1 MTVRA
6 KIISACVF
14 TFMFFSAALAHAD
27 SSLLTP
33 EENLW
38 LRQRNN
44 TIVVYPEQNNPPF
57 SYQSASGVIEGLS
70 VDYIEL
76 IAEKIGATVQYLTPR
91 SRNQIITDATAGKGD
106 VILTLTPNDEREK
119 TFVFTESYITVPFVI
134 VVRKDAQVKSTQ
146 TLADYNGKRIALVEG
161 SAIEMYVR
169 QNYPRV
175 VVEDVTDDEAALQQ
189 VVLGQVDAATMDI
202 ASLSYLLSK
211 QVLSSVKMAGMVGY
225 SGRPSFAMTKNKEI
239 LQSILE
245 KGLTQISAEERQI
258 LTDKWVSLPKEK
270 SEIGFFQH
278 LQSGTGMLILYVLFA
293 AVIVLSCI
301 VLLRRRVPAWRHFQ
315 KTRDA
320 DKLHEELHELE
331 AAQRT
336 LSEELG
342 QVQHLEADLEEKL
355 KKLNE

>member
-1 MTVRA
+1 MTVRT
-6 KIISACVF
+6 KIISACFFILV
-14 TFMFFSAALAHAD
+14 FFSAVLAHAD
-27 SSLLTP
+27 SPLLTP

-44 TIVVYPEQNNPPF
+44 TIVVYPEQNDPPF

-91 SRNQIITDATAGKGD
+91 SRNQILTDAAAGKGD
-106 VILTLTPNDEREK
+106 VILMLSATDEREK

-134 VVRKDAQVKSTQ
+134 VVRKDVQTKSTQ
-146 TLADYNGKRIALVEG
+146 TLVDYNGKRIAVTQG
-161 SAIEMYVR
+161 SAVESYIR

-175 VVEDVTDDEAALQQ
+175 VIEDVTDDEAALQQ

-211 QVLSSVKMAGMVGY
+211 QVLSSVKTAGMVGY
-225 SGRPSFAMTKNKEI
+225 DGHPSFAMTKNKQM

-245 KGLTQISAEERQI
+245 KGLTQITKDERET
-258 LTDKWVSLPKEK
+258 LTAKWVALPKEQ
-270 SEIGFFQH
+270 STPSFFER
-278 LQSGTGMLILYVLFA
+278 LQTDTGMLVLYVL
-293 AVIVLSCI
+293 VVLMIIGMCI
-301 VLLRRRVPAWRHFQ
+301 VLWRRRVPAWRHFQ
-315 KTRDA
+315 KKVDS
-320 DKLHEELHELE
+320 DVLHKELHDLE
-331 AAQRT
+331 TAQQM
-336 LSEELG
+336 LSEELQ
-342 QVQHLEADLEEKL
+342 QVQHLEADIEEKL